1 MLFRRLESIGRT
13 FHHLQRAR
21 EIAGVF
27 LKYGYEDLLE
37 RLQLPSLL
45 NTPLKRLHKPDPL
58 IRQLPPPE
66 RLRRALEELG
76 PAFIKLGQMLAS
88 RSDVL
93 PEEFVKELTKLQDQ
107 VPAIPFAEVRKIME
121 EELHEPLSKY
131 YRSIDELPLGSASI
145 AQVHKAE
152 WHDGSVVVVK
162 VQRPEVQETV
172 KVDLEILEHLAS
184 LAEKHLPGWRAHH
197 PVSLVKEM
205 AKTLRRE
212 TDFNSEAAHVERF
225 ARQFVGEKTI
235 YIPKVYHEAT
245 SERVLTM
252 EFIDGVKAAMLVPE
266 SLAPSER
273 KLLAERIGDLLLTQ
287 IFVHG
292 FFHADPHPAN
302 IHILPGNIVCFLDF
316 GMMGFMDVRT
326 RENLADLVWGISRQD
341 EGSVANALV
350 RLSTADAEPSRPEL
364 ESDVAEFMHRHFYRP
379 VKELEF
385 GHLIMQLFQLTGR
398 HDLHIPA
405 DVFVMLKAL
414 GLMETLVRRLN
425 PEHDIIAQATPYLR
439 KARLGRLQPN
449 RLVGAITNFGLD
461 MADMVRELPAEVRRI
476 VAQVKKGEARM
487 VFRHEGLDPVM
498 ESAERI
504 SNRLSFSV
512 VLASLIIGSSLI
524 IHSNIPPK
532 WHDIPVIGLI
542 GYVLAALMG
551 FWLLIAILR
560 HGKM

>member
-37 RLQLPSLL
+37 RLHLPTLL
-45 NTPLKRLHKPDPL
+45 DTPLKRLHRHDPA
-58 IRQLPPPE
+58 ISQLSQPE

-76 PAFIKLGQMLAS
+76 PTFIKLGQMLAS

-107 VPAIPFAEVRKIME
+107 VPAIPFSEVRQIME
-121 EELHEPLSKY
+121 AELHAPLGKL
-131 YRSIDELPLGSASI
+131 YRRIEELPLGSASI

-152 WHDGSVVVVK
+152 WHDGAVVVVK
-162 VQRPEVQETV
+162 VQRPEVRETV
-172 KVDLEILEHLAS
+172 KVDLEILEQLAS
-184 LAEKHLPGWRAHH
+184 FAEKHADGWRVHH
-197 PVSLVKEM
+197 PAALVQEM
-205 AKTLRRE
+205 AKSLQRE

-225 ARQFVGEKTI
+225 ARQFDSDKTI
-235 YIPKVYHEAT
+235 YVPKVYHEAT
-245 SERVLTM
+245 TERVLTM
-252 EFIDGVKAAMLVPE
+252 EFIDGIKASALVPE
-266 SLAPSER
+266 KIAPSDR
-273 KLLAERIGDLLLTQ
+273 KIIAERIGDLLLKQ

-302 IHILPGNIVCFLDF
+302 IHILPGNIICFLDF

-326 RENLADLVWGISRQD
+326 RENLADLVWGIARQD

-350 RLSTADAEPSRPEL
+350 RLSSADADPSRPEL
-364 ESDVAEFMHRHFYRP
+364 ETDVAEFMHRHFYRP
-379 VKELEF
+379 VKELAF
-385 GHLIMQLFQLTGR
+385 GQLIMQLFQLTGR
-398 HDLHIPA
+398 HGLNIPA

-414 GLMETLVRRLN
+414 GLMETLVRKLN

-439 KARLGRLQPN
+439 KARLSRLQPN

-504 SNRLSFSV
+504 SNRLSFSI
-512 VLASLIIGSSLI
+512 VLAALIIGSSLI
-524 IHSNIPPK
+524 IHANIPPK
-532 WHDIPVIGLI
+532 WHDIPIIGLI
-542 GYVLAALMG
+542 GYLIAALMG

>member
-37 RLQLPSLL
+37 RLHLPTLL
-45 NTPLKRLHKPDPL
+45 DTPLKRLHRHDPA
-58 IRQLPPPE
+58 ISQLSQPE

-76 PAFIKLGQMLAS
+76 PTFIKLGQMLAS

-107 VPAIPFAEVRKIME
+107 VPAIPFSEVRQIME
-121 EELHEPLSKY
+121 AELHAPLGKL
-131 YRSIDELPLGSASI
+131 YRRIEELPLGSASI

-152 WHDGSVVVVK
+152 WHDGAVVVVK
-162 VQRPEVQETV
+162 VQRPEVRETV
-172 KVDLEILEHLAS
+172 KVDLEILEQLAS
-184 LAEKHLPGWRAHH
+184 FAEKHADGWRVHH
-197 PVSLVKEM
+197 PAALVQEM
-205 AKTLRRE
+205 AKSLQRE

-225 ARQFVGEKTI
+225 ARQFDSDKTI
-235 YIPKVYHEAT
+235 YVPRVYHEAT
-245 SERVLTM
+245 TERVLTM
-252 EFIDGVKAAMLVPE
+252 EFIDGIKASALVPE
-266 SLAPSER
+266 KIAPSDR
-273 KLLAERIGDLLLTQ
+273 KIIAERIGDLLLKQ

-302 IHILPGNIVCFLDF
+302 IHILPGNTVCFLDF

-326 RENLADLVWGISRQD
+326 RENLADLVWGIARQD

-350 RLSTADAEPSRPEL
+350 RLSSADADPSRPEL
-364 ESDVAEFMHRHFYRP
+364 ETDVAEFMHRHFYRP
-379 VKELEF
+379 VKELAF
-385 GHLIMQLFQLTGR
+385 GQLIMQLFQLTGR
-398 HDLHIPA
+398 HGLNIPA

-414 GLMETLVRRLN
+414 GLMETLVRKLN

-439 KARLGRLQPN
+439 KARLSRLQPN

-504 SNRLSFSV
+504 SNRLSFSI
-512 VLASLIIGSSLI
+512 VLAALIIGSSLI
-524 IHSNIPPK
+524 IHANIPPK
-532 WHDIPVIGLI
+532 WHDIPIIGLI
-542 GYVLAALMG
+542 GYLIAALMG

>member
-37 RLQLPSLL
+37 RLHLPALL
-45 NTPLKRLHKPDPL
+45 DTPLKHLHRPNPA
-58 IRQLPPPE
+58 ISQLSQPE
-66 RLRRALEELG
+66 RLRRAFEELG
-76 PAFIKLGQMLAS
+76 PTFIKLGQMLAS

-107 VPAIPFAEVRKIME
+107 VPAIPFAEVRRIME
-121 EELHEPLSKY
+121 DELHEPLSKL
-131 YRSIDELPLGSASI
+131 YRRIEELPLGSASI

-162 VQRPEVQETV
+162 VQRPEVRETV
-172 KVDLEILEHLAS
+172 KVDLEILEQLAS
-184 LAEKHLPGWRAHH
+184 LAEKHVDGWRVHH
-197 PVSLVKEM
+197 PAALVQEM
-205 AKTLRRE
+205 AKSLQRE

-225 ARQFVGEKTI
+225 ARQFDSDKTI
-235 YIPKVYHEAT
+235 YVPKVYHEAT
-245 SERVLTM
+245 TGRVLTM
-252 EFIDGVKAAMLVPE
+252 EFIDGIKASALVPE
-266 SLAPSER
+266 KIAPSDR
-273 KLLAERIGDLLLTQ
+273 KMIAERIGDLLLKQ

-302 IHILPGNIVCFLDF
+302 IHILPGNVICFLDF

-341 EGSVANALV
+341 EGSVANSLV
-350 RLSTADAEPSRPEL
+350 RLSSADADPSRPEL
-364 ESDVAEFMHRHFYRP
+364 ETDVAEFMHRHFYRP
-379 VKELEF
+379 VKELAF
-385 GHLIMQLFQLTGR
+385 GQLIMQLFQLTGR
-398 HDLHIPA
+398 HGLNIPA

-414 GLMETLVRRLN
+414 GLMETLVRKLN

-439 KARLGRLQPN
+439 KARLSRLQPN

-504 SNRLSFSV
+504 SNRLSFSI
-512 VLASLIIGSSLI
+512 VLAALIIGSSLI
-524 IHSNIPPK
+524 IHANIPPK
-532 WHDIPVIGLI
+532 WHDIPIIGLI
-542 GYVLAALMG
+542 GYLLAALMG

>member
-45 NTPLKRLHKPDPL
+45 NTPLRRLHKPVPA
-58 IRQLPPPE
+58 ISQLPQPE

-93 PEEFVKELTKLQDQ
+93 PEEFVKELTKLQNQ
-107 VPAIPFAEVRKIME
+107 VPAIPFAEVRAIME
-121 EELHEPLSKY
+121 EELQEPLSKF

-152 WHDGSVVVVK
+152 WHDGSIVVVK
-162 VQRPEVQETV
+162 VQRPEVKETV
-172 KVDLEILEHLAS
+172 KVDLEILEQLAS
-184 LAEKHLPGWRAHH
+184 LAEKHLDGWRAHH
-197 PVSLVKEM
+197 PVSLVQEM
-205 AKTLRRE
+205 AKSLKRE

-225 ARQFVGEKTI
+225 ARQFTGETTI
-235 YIPKVYHEAT
+235 HVPTVYHEAT
-245 SERVLTM
+245 TERVLTM
-252 EFIDGVKAAMLVPE
+252 EFIDGIKASSLQPE
-266 SLAPSER
+266 KIAPSDR
-273 KLLAERIGDLLLTQ
+273 KLLADRIGDLLLKQ

-302 IHILPGNIVCFLDF
+302 IHILPGNVVCFLDF

-364 ESDVAEFMHRHFYRP
+364 ETDVAEFMHRHFYRP

-385 GHLIMQLFQLTGR
+385 GALIMQLFQLTAKHELR
-398 HDLHIPA
+398 IPA
-405 DVFVMLKAL
+405 DVFMMLKAL

-425 PEHDIIAQATPYLR
+425 PEHDIIAQATPFLR
-439 KARLGRLQPN
+439 KARLSRLQPH
-449 RLVGAITNFGLD
+449 RLMGALTNFGLD

-476 VAQVKKGEARM
+476 VSQVKKGEARM

-498 ESAERI
+498 QSAERI

-512 VLASLIIGSSLI
+512 VLAALIIGSSLI

-542 GYVLAALMG
+542 GYILAAMMG
-551 FWLLIAILR
+551 FWLLISILR

>member
-37 RLQLPSLL
+37 RLHLPALL
-45 NTPLKRLHKPDPL
+45 DTPLKHLHRPNPA
-58 IRQLPPPE
+58 ISQLSQPE

-76 PAFIKLGQMLAS
+76 PTFIKLGQMLAS

-107 VPAIPFAEVRKIME
+107 VPAIPFSEVRQIME
-121 EELHEPLSKY
+121 SELHEPLNKL
-131 YRSIDELPLGSASI
+131 YRRIEELPLGSASI

-162 VQRPEVQETV
+162 VQRPEVRETV
-172 KVDLEILEHLAS
+172 KVDLEILQQLAT
-184 LAEKHLPGWRAHH
+184 LIEKHVEGWRVHRPAN
-197 PVSLVKEM
+197 LVNEM
-205 AKTLRRE
+205 AKTLQRE

-225 ARQFVGEKTI
+225 ARQFDKEPTI
-235 YIPKVYHEAT
+235 HVPKVYHEAT
-245 SERVLTM
+245 TGRVLTM
-252 EFIDGVKAAMLVPE
+252 EFIDGIKASA
-266 SLAPSER
+266 LAPEKIAPSDR
-273 KLLAERIGDLLLTQ
+273 KQIAERIGDLLLKQ

-302 IHILPGNIVCFLDF
+302 IHILPGNTVCFLDF

-350 RLSTADAEPSRPEL
+350 RLSSADADPSRPEL
-364 ESDVAEFMHRHFYRP
+364 ETDVAEFMHRHFYRP
-379 VKELEF
+379 VKELAF
-385 GHLIMQLFQLTGR
+385 GQLIMQLFQLTGR
-398 HDLHIPA
+398 HGLNIPA

-414 GLMETLVRRLN
+414 GLMETLVRKLN

-439 KARLGRLQPN
+439 KARLSRLQPN
-449 RLVGAITNFGLD
+449 RLVGALTNFGLD

-504 SNRLSFSV
+504 SNRLSFSI
-512 VLASLIIGSSLI
+512 VLAALIIGSSLI
-524 IHSNIPPK
+524 IHANIPPK
-532 WHDIPVIGLI
+532 WHDIPIIGLI
-542 GYVLAALMG
+542 GYLIAALMG

>member
-13 FHHLQRAR
+13 FQHLQRAR

-27 LKYGYEDLLE
+27 IKYGYEDLLH
-37 RLQLPSLL
+37 RLQLPALL
-45 NTPLKRLHKPDPL
+45 DIPLKRLHKPDPAISRL
-58 IRQLPPPE
+58 SQPE
-66 RLRRALEELG
+66 RLRCALEELG
-76 PAFIKLGQMLAS
+76 PTFIKSGQMLAS

-93 PEEFVKELTKLQDQ
+93 PEEFVKELIKLQDQ
-107 VPAIPFAEVRKIME
+107 VPAIPFSEVRAIME
-121 EELHEPLSKY
+121 SELHEPLSKL
-131 YRSIDELPLGSASI
+131 YRRIEEIPLGSASI

-152 WHDGSVVVVK
+152 WHDGSLVVVK
-162 VQRPEVQETV
+162 VQRPEVKETV
-172 KVDLEILEHLAS
+172 RVDLEILEQLAT
-184 LAEKHLPGWRAHH
+184 LAERHLDGWRAHH
-197 PVSLVKEM
+197 PVMLVQEM
-205 AKTLRRE
+205 AKSLQRE

-225 ARQFVGEKTI
+225 ARQFDREPTI
-235 YIPKVYHEAT
+235 HVPKVYHEAT
-245 SERVLTM
+245 TERVLTM
-252 EFIDGVKAAMLVPE
+252 EFVDGIKASALVPE
-266 SLAPSER
+266 TLPPSER
-273 KLLAERIGDLLLTQ
+273 KLLADRVGDLLLKQ
-287 IFVHG
+287 IFLHG

-302 IHILPGNIVCFLDF
+302 IHILRGNVVCFLDF

-350 RLSTADAEPSRPEL
+350 RLSSAEADPSRPEL
-364 ESDVAEFMHRHFYRP
+364 EADVAEFMHRHFYRP

-385 GHLIMQLFQLTGR
+385 GQLILQLFQLTAR
-398 HDLHIPA
+398 HELRIPA

-439 KARLGRLQPN
+439 KARLSRLQPN

-504 SNRLSFSV
+504 SNRLSFSI
-512 VLASLIIGSSLI
+512 VLAALIIGSSLI

-532 WHDIPVIGLI
+532 WHDVPVIGLI
-542 GYVLAALMG
+542 GYVIAALMG
-551 FWLLIAILR
+551 FWLLISILR

>member
-27 LKYGYEDLLE
+27 LKYGYEDLLR
-37 RLQLPSLL
+37 RLHLPALL
-45 NTPLKRLHKPDPL
+45 DIPLKHLHRHDPAVA
-58 IRQLPPPE
+58 QLSQPQ

-76 PAFIKLGQMLAS
+76 PTFIKLGQVLAS

-93 PEEFVKELTKLQDQ
+93 PDEFVKELTKLQDQ
-107 VPAIPFAEVRKIME
+107 VPAIPFLEIRRIMQAELR
-121 EELHEPLSKY
+121 EPLEKWYS
-131 YRSIDELPLGSASI
+131 SIDEVPLGSASI
-145 AQVHKAE
+145 AQVHKAVF
-152 WHDGSVVVVK
+152 HDGSAVVIK
-162 VQRPEVQETV
+162 VQRPEVRETV
-172 KVDLEILEHLAS
+172 KVDLEILEQLAG
-184 LAEKHLPGWRAHH
+184 LAEKHLDGWRVHR
-197 PVSLVKEM
+197 PVLLVQEM
-205 AKTLRRE
+205 AKTLQRE
-212 TDFNSEAAHVERF
+212 TDFNCEAAHVERF
-225 ARQFVGEKTI
+225 ARQFDKDPTI
-235 YIPKVYHEAT
+235 HVPKVYHEAT
-245 SERVLTM
+245 TQRVLTM
-252 EFIDGVKAAMLVPE
+252 EYIDGAKAASLVPE
-266 SLAPSER
+266 AIAPSER
-273 KLLAERIGDLLLTQ
+273 KIIAERIGDLLLKQ

-302 IHILPGNIVCFLDF
+302 VHVLKGNVICFLDY

-341 EGSVANALV
+341 EASVANALV
-350 RLSTADAEPSRPEL
+350 RLSSADADPSRPEL
-364 ESDVAEFMHRHFYRP
+364 ETDVAEFMHRHFYRP

-385 GHLIMQLFQLTGR
+385 GRLIMQLFQLTGR
-398 HDLHIPA
+398 HGLNIPA

-414 GLMETLVRRLN
+414 GLMETMVRRLN

-439 KARLGRLQPN
+439 KARLSRLQPN

-476 VAQVKKGEARM
+476 VAQVKRGEARM

-512 VLASLIIGSSLI
+512 VLAAMLISSSLI
-524 IHSNIPPK
+524 IHADIPPK
-532 WHDIPVIGLI
+532 WHDVPIIGLI
-542 GYVLAALMG
+542 GYLIAALMG
-551 FWLLIAILR
+551 FGLLISIIR

>member
-45 NTPLKRLHKPDPL
+45 NTPLRRLHKPVPA
-58 IRQLPPPE
+58 ISQLPQPE

-93 PEEFVKELTKLQDQ
+93 PEEFVLELTKLQDQ
-107 VPAIPFAEVRKIME
+107 VPAIPFAEVRAIME

-152 WHDGSVVVVK
+152 WHDGSIVVVK
-162 VQRPEVQETV
+162 VQRPEVKETV
-172 KVDLEILEHLAS
+172 KVDLEILEQLAS

-205 AKTLRRE
+205 AKTLQRE

-225 ARQFVGEKTI
+225 TRQFVGEKTI

-245 SERVLTM
+245 TERVLTM
-252 EFIDGVKAAMLVPE
+252 EFIDGAKASMLVPE

-273 KLLAERIGDLLLTQ
+273 KQLAERIGDLLLKQ

-341 EGSVANALV
+341 EASVANALV

-364 ESDVAEFMHRHFYRP
+364 ETDVAEFMHRHFYRP

-398 HDLHIPA
+398 HDLNIPA

-449 RLVGAITNFGLD
+449 RLVGALTNFGLD
-461 MADMVRELPAEVRRI
+461 LADMARELPAEVRRI
-476 VAQVKKGEARM
+476 VSQVKKGEARM

-512 VLASLIIGSSLI
+512 VLAALIIGSSLI